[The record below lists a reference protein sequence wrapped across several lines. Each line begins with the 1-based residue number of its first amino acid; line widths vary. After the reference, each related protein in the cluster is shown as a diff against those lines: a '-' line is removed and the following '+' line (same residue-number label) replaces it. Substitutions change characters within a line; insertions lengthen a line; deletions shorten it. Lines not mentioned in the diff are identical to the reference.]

1 MGLGSLRPYCLL
13 GAIHPMGVP
22 DRGTTDVPSF
32 QHDKNPISHENP
44 TAAAQTPPQ
53 KNHGE
58 KGGFLFWSHA
68 PKPKTYPNGT
78 TVGIKQNRF
87 LSGSYRASSICSL
100 HPIGVGVGVGVG
112 VKAR

>member
-1 MGLGSLRPYCLL
+1 MCACTLVCGYEDRHTRNETC
-13 GAIHPMGVP
+13 GA
-22 DRGTTDVPSF
+22 DS
-32 QHDKNPISHENP
+32 
-44 TAAAQTPPQ
+44 TAKKT
-53 KNHGE
+53 HGE
-58 KGGFLFWSHA
+58 KGGFSFWPHA